1 MDIPKIPAKIA
12 GTIRELHP
20 LAVAIPQAVVGPP
33 TLALEA
39 NSRSFLSNPSNF
51 PTPSMIARWTTN
63 CTKAN
68 AKTPGVV
75 FITFHMLPFA
85 PTTAKNTCPQL

>member
-39 NSRSFLSNPSNF
+39 N
-51 PTPSMIARWTTN
+51 TRWTTN